1 MGSEMGWDLRWGG
14 DITAA
19 RAPCPRSMDGGAYK
33 RMRMSQDAMMRKE
46 KFRRHDEE
54 ESFWQLMEMASYEPV
69 INVSF
74 STIQAMCLS
83 RDIDVV
89 VDKKPSIPGFKK
101 FINMYYKPFLAHCI
115 RSFFVCGFAAV
126 RFRRLASGDI
136 VPECLPL
143 GSFRWTVVA
152 NSMRRENESTTK
164 QITKA
169 EENALRIENSGS
181 YNGQTDF
188 AYTQGKDYLPKFTPR
203 ESDESKLLRYR
214 IMVLT
219 GNIKENEI
227 YVYEFVQPTFNVSR
241 NSRFYATVSS
251 PMAGLIHEY
260 RDLREARAR
269 RSMADAWNTRAH
281 VVCSL
286 KDSKIPTDQPRENF
300 LATQLTLPAVRAEH
314 NLFLASLAEEEGMQ
328 ARKIT
333 EQIEEEFLENSGNH
347 PPLLH
352 ILPKNYDSQML
363 GQLNPVEDIEQLYN
377 QWTNSVFQL
386 FKIPPKMMIGK
397 SHGLQKEA
405 GMNQRIFSAEM
416 QQLCMH
422 LRVLAANVYSIIYGE
437 EDPHKVN
444 FVIQPAPKI
453 DVESIEDLKMLFEI
467 GSIKPSTAAKLSDT
481 LINADKDILASVN
494 GNMGGMVGV
503 PGEMGALKDRNESKE
518 DRDAGKVTKTELQ
531 YQAPKKATPAKFAPP
546 PKVPAGGKKK

>member
-1 MGSEMGWDLRWGG
+1 
-14 DITAA
+14 
-19 RAPCPRSMDGGAYK
+19 MDGGAYK

-101 FINMYYKPFLAHCI
+101 FLNMYYKPFLAHCI

-126 RFRRLASGDI
+126 RFRRLASGDV

-152 NSMRRENESTTK
+152 NPMRRDGQDIDRSGAENVKPDAQEPTSRKT
-164 QITKA
+164 
-169 EENALRIENSGS
+169 
-181 YNGQTDF
+181 
-188 AYTQGKDYLPKFTPR
+188 YLPKFTPR
-203 ESDESKLLRYR
+203 ESDESKLLRYK
-214 IMVLT
+214 ITVLT
-219 GNIKENEI
+219 GNVKENEI
-227 YVYEFVQPTFNVSR
+227 YVYEFVQPTFNVSG

-286 KDSKIPTDQPRENF
+286 KDTKIPTDQPRENF

-328 ARKIT
+328 ARKVT

-363 GQLNPVEDIEQLYN
+363 GQLNPVEDISLLYN

-386 FKIPPKMMIGK
+386 FKIPPKMMIGNL
-397 SHGLQKEA
+397 GLTKEA

-422 LRVLAANVYSIIYGE
+422 LRALAGNVYSIIYGE

-518 DRDAGKVTKTELQ
+518 DRDAGKVTRTELQ

-546 PKVPAGGKKK
+546 PKVPVGGKKK